1 MREDLRCTIHTNLR
15 LLSGSEIFKT
25 TSEENVVL
33 LLRVVELVSLAPVVG
48 HSVGEDVAVLVE
60 CALGDGLLARV
71 ARLELGPGVLVP
83 EGVPP
88 VTADRGQGAMHRV
101 EGDVVHREDVLKY
114 NPPARYSLP
123 CGPLTWKPLTA
134 PLLR

>member
-1 MREDLRCTIHTNLR
+1 MREDLRCTIHTDLR
-15 LLSGSEIFKT
+15 LLSGSEIFET

-83 EGVPP
+83 EGVLA
-88 VTADRGQGAMHRV
+88 VTAHCCQGAVHGV
-101 EGDVVHREDVLKY
+101 KCDVVHSKNVLK
-114 NPPARYSLP
+114 
-123 CGPLTWKPLTA
+123 
-134 PLLR
+134 

>member
-1 MREDLRCTIHTNLR
+1 M
-15 LLSGSEIFKT
+15 
-25 TSEENVVL
+25 
-33 LLRVVELVSLAPVVG
+33 SLAPVVG
-48 HSVGEDVAVLVE
+48 DSVGEDVAVLVE
-60 CALGDGLLARV
+60 AGLGYGLLALL
-71 ARLELGPGVLVP
+71 AGLEFSPGVLVP

-114 NPPARYSLP
+114 NPPDRYSLP
-123 CGPLTWKPLTA
+123 CGPLTWNPLTA